1 MGNKLLMTDRQIFTA
16 NQGGFLCLKDWQ
28 VMRVFFSK
36 CTKFLTGTKK
46 ELRKLHKLLNLLVPR
61 AGVEPARP
69 YERGILSPLRLPIS
83 PPRHRLRW

>member
-46 ELRKLHKLLNLLVPR
+46 ELRKLYKLLNLLVPR
-61 AGVEPARP
+61 AGVELARP
-69 YERGILSPLRLPIS
+69 YERGIVSSPIHYFSS
-83 PPRHRLRW
+83 PRTI